1 MSTTQTRAP
10 RNGVGTPTLFATL
23 NAVKGD
29 PEPAKF
35 RFRATNTWIS
45 GTHNRSA
52 IRGSPCGSPAT
63 RPPTCCTGWS
73 SSPGRFGGL

>member
-10 RNGVGTPTLFATL
+10 RNGVDTPTLFATL

-29 PEPAKF
+29 PELAKF

-52 IRGSPCGSPAT
+52 IRGSPSGSPAMG
-63 RPPTCCTGWS
+63 PPTCRAGWS
-73 SSPGRFGGL
+73 SSPGPFGDL